1 MKEYLKRSMW
11 FTLDKKVFAS
21 SILIQLFRELIGMF
35 VFMLKKV
42 YIFNS
47 YCSFYELSVLS
58 VKVFFS

>member
-1 MKEYLKRSMW
+1 MW

-42 YIFNS
+42 YILIATVAFTS
-47 YCSFYELSVLS
+47 CLCYQ
-58 VKVFFS
+58 